1 MDSLPIYKP
10 SIICVIGWF
19 WSVVVESTYELCTGG
34 AVWGGD
40 DSSEWLIGDD
50 GHERGL
56 RDSHRFGYKSKNWL
70 NGLLRINIGGKFIVR
85 QRWISSHA
93 HLNGADNWSSIDNEG
108 FVQWR
113 RIFVWSSYKIM
124 NWLSCNC
131 LISIVECC
139 FPLVFK
145 RLREI
150 LSETRRRIELRIR
163 CSLWRNG
170 EPQSKIVNVIF
181 SFNLS
186 ANSVGLINRSDDRRV
201 FIGMEGT
208 VGQVGVKASVW
219 GRRRLA
225 GGEESSGNDVNFDDD
240 SELSSVEEKILGDV
254 DGWLRDVRKSEV
266 ERLIVVFVK
275 NKDVGRVGVVTAGKL
290 MMKLCLK
297 KIRFFSYFHS
307 VYLLEQLVI
316 DSWFLLLF
324 FSFHFDLIVFFS
336 MVLDWWL
343 MLNYLYGN

>member
-1 MDSLPIYKP
+1 
-10 SIICVIGWF
+10 
-19 WSVVVESTYELCTGG
+19 LCTGG

-70 NGLLRINIGGKFIVR
+70 NGLLRINIGGKLVVR

-93 HLNGADNWSSIDNEG
+93 HLNGADNCSSMDNEG

-113 RIFVWSSYKIM
+113 RIFVWSSYKII

-145 RLREI
+145 RLRDI

-170 EPQSKIVNVIF
+170 EPQSKIVKVTF

-186 ANSVGLINRSDDRRV
+186 ANSVGVIKRSDDRRV
-201 FIGMEGT
+201 FIGIEGT
-208 VGQVGVKASVW
+208 VGVKANVW

-225 GGEESSGNDVNFDDD
+225 GGEESSGNDVNFNGDR
-240 SELSSVEEKILGDV
+240 ELSSVEEKILGDV

-266 ERLIVVFVK
+266 FVK
-275 NKDVGRVGVVTAGKL
+275 NKDVGRVGVVTAEKL
-290 MMKLCLK
+290 MMKL
-297 KIRFFSYFHS
+297 F
-307 VYLLEQLVI
+307 
-316 DSWFLLLF
+316 
-324 FSFHFDLIVFFS
+324 
-336 MVLDWWL
+336 
-343 MLNYLYGN
+343 